1 MKISKIFPKRYLGQ
15 NFLRNPAVVKDLIDA
30 SEPKSSDSYLEI
42 GPGEGAVTK
51 ILAPKVKKVIAV
63 ELDHE
68 MVQSLQKSFTSIDN
82 ITIVRDDA
90 LRFLTKRSTL
100 DANHFNKIIGSIP
113 YQITSPLLHALVDL
127 SLSIKLDNIVL
138 LIQKEVA
145 QKICAQPPRASYLS
159 NLVQTYFSV
168 EYVTTVSKESFY
180 PIPKVDGA
188 VVKLEP
194 GGLDKKILVV
204 EPKEWS
210 TFLHQGFK
218 HPRKMIKRVFDEKIL
233 KESGIKVEQRPSS
246 LKLAD
251 WITIY
256 EKQKVLGL

>member
-159 NLVQTYFSV
+159 NFVQSYFEV
-168 EYVTTVSKESFY
+168 QLIRNVSREWFY
-180 PIPKVDGA
+180 PVPKVDGTIIRLIPITYNLLPNPD
-188 VVKLEP
+188 V
-194 GGLDKKILVV
+194 
-204 EPKEWS
+204 WS
-210 TFLHQGFK
+210 DFLHQGFK
-218 HPRKMIKRVFDEKIL
+218 HPRKMLKKVFDEKIL